1 MIEKKIAKLG
11 FGLMRLP
18 MLDGAINMAETQ
30 QMVDLFM
37 ESGFTY
43 FDTAYV
49 YMGGKSEET
58 ARNVLVNRYPRDSFH
73 LATKMPVWILQKT
86 SDMDRIF
93 NEQLQRAG
101 TNYFDFYL
109 LHGLSSVVSDRFPS
123 SNTAKADEFG
133 AWDFLKRIKQEG
145 RAKHIGFS
153 FHDGAEVLDRLLCEH
168 PETEFVQL
176 QINYADWN
184 DDVIQSRACYET
196 AKNHG
201 KPVIVMESVKGG
213 TLANLRPDVAA
224 IFKEAKPA
232 LSLASWAIRSAA
244 SFDGIITVLS
254 GMSNI
259 EQMRDNVSF
268 MKDFKPL
275 DDTEKALVEKAA
287 AELRKIPLIGC
298 TGCRYCVDDCPQN
311 INIPKAFELV
321 NDYRIYKNL
330 EYSTSRYRNGMVQGG
345 KAADCVECGSCESL
359 CPQKLEIP
367 ALLKEAVS
375 LFE

>member
-1 MIEKKIAKLG
+1 MIDEKIAKLG
-11 FGLMRLP
+11 FGFMRLP
-18 MLDGAINMAETQ
+18 MLDGAINVAETQ
-30 QMVDLFM
+30 KMVDLFM
-37 ESGFTY
+37 ENGFTY

-58 ARNVLVNRYPRDSFH
+58 ARNVLVNRYPRNSFQ
-73 LATKMPVWILQKT
+73 LATKMPVWVLQKT
-86 SDMDRIF
+86 FDMDRIF

-101 TNYFDFYL
+101 TDYFDFYL

-123 SNTAKADEFG
+123 SNTAKADKFG

-153 FHDGAEVLDRLLCEH
+153 FHDSAEVLDRLLSEH

-176 QINYADWN
+176 QINYADWE
-184 DDVIQSRACYET
+184 DAVIQSKACFQT
-196 AKNHG
+196 ARKHG

-213 TLANLRPDVAA
+213 TLANLRPEVAA

-232 LSLASWAIRSAA
+232 LSLASWAIRYAA

-287 AELRKIPLIGC
+287 EELRKIPLIGC

-311 INIPKAFELV
+311 INIPKVFELV

-330 EYSTSRYRNGMVQGG
+330 EYSKYRYGNGMAQGG
-345 KAADCVECGSCESL
+345 KAADCVECGSCESH
-359 CPQKLEIP
+359 CPQKLKIP

>member
-1 MIEKKIAKLG
+1 MIDEKVAKLG

-18 MLDGAINMAETQ
+18 MLNEAINMAETQ
-30 QMVDLFM
+30 YMIDLFM
-37 ESGFTY
+37 ENGFSY

-58 ARNVLVNRYPRDSFH
+58 ARSILVNRYPRDSFQ
-73 LATKMPVWILQKT
+73 LATKMPVWLLKKT

-93 NEQLQRAG
+93 NEQLQRTG
-101 TNYFDFYL
+101 TGYFDFYL

-145 RAKHIGFS
+145 RAKHTGFS
-153 FHDGAEVLDRLLCEH
+153 FHDSAEVLDRLLCEH

-176 QINYADWN
+176 QINYADWE
-184 DDVIQSRACYET
+184 DVVIQSRACYET
-196 AKNHG
+196 ARKHG

-213 TLANLRPDVAA
+213 TLANLRPDIAA
-224 IFKEAKPA
+224 LFKEAKPA
-232 LSLASWAIRSAA
+232 LSLASWAIRYAA
-244 SFDGIITVLS
+244 SFEGIITVLS

-268 MKDFKPL
+268 MGDFKPL

-287 AELRKIPLIGC
+287 EELRKIPLIGC

-321 NDYRIYKNL
+321 NDYRIYKNIV
-330 EYSTSRYRNGMVQGG
+330 YSKYRYKNGMAQGG
-345 KAADCVECGSCESL
+345 KAADCVECGSCINY

>member
-1 MIEKKIAKLG
+1 MIDEKIAKLG

-18 MLDGAINMAETQ
+18 MLNEAINMAETQ
-30 QMVDLFM
+30 QMIDLFM
-37 ESGFTY
+37 ENGFSY

-58 ARNVLVNRYPRDSFH
+58 ARNILVNRYPRGSFH
-73 LATKMPVWILQKT
+73 LATKMPVWVLQKT

-101 TNYFDFYL
+101 TDYFDFYL

-145 RAKHIGFS
+145 KAKHIGFS
-153 FHDGAEVLDRLLCEH
+153 FHDSSEVLDRLLNEH

-176 QINYADWN
+176 QINYADWE
-184 DDVIQSRACYET
+184 DAVIQSRACYET
-196 AKNHG
+196 ARKHG

-224 IFKEAKPA
+224 LFREANPA
-232 LSLASWAIRSAA
+232 LSLASWAIRYAA

-254 GMSNI
+254 GMSNLG
-259 EQMRDNVSF
+259 QMRDNVSF
-268 MKDFKPL
+268 MRDFKPL

-298 TGCRYCVDDCPQN
+298 TGCRYCVTDCPQN

-330 EYSTSRYRNGMVQGG
+330 AYSKYRYRNGMARSG
-345 KAADCVECGSCESL
+345 KAVDCVECGSCVSH

>member
-1 MIEKKIAKLG
+1 MIDEKIAKLG

-18 MLDGAINMAETQ
+18 MLDGTINMAETQ
-30 QMVDLFM
+30 KMVDLFM
-37 ESGFTY
+37 ENGFTY

-49 YMGGKSEET
+49 YMDGKSEET
-58 ARNVLVNRYPRDSFH
+58 ARNVLANRYPRNSFQ
-73 LATKMPVWILQKT
+73 LATKMPVWVLQKT

-101 TNYFDFYL
+101 TGYFDFYL
-109 LHGLSSVVSDRFPS
+109 LHGLSSAVSDRFPS

-133 AWDFLKRIKQEG
+133 AWDFLERIKREG
-145 RAKHIGFS
+145 KAKHIGFS
-153 FHDGAEVLDRLLCEH
+153 FHDSAEVLDRLLCEH

-176 QINYADWN
+176 QINYADWE
-184 DDVIQSRACYET
+184 DAVIQSRACYET
-196 AKNHG
+196 ARKHG

-224 IFKEAKPA
+224 LFREAKPA
-232 LSLASWAIRSAA
+232 LSLASWAIRYAA
-244 SFDGIITVLS
+244 SFEGIITVLS

-298 TGCRYCVDDCPQN
+298 TGCRYCVDGCPQN

-330 EYSTSRYRNGMVQGG
+330 EYSKRRYENGMTQGG

>member
-1 MIEKKIAKLG
+1 VIDEKIAQLG

-18 MLDGAINMAETQ
+18 MLDGVINMAETQ
-30 QMVDLFM
+30 KMIDLFM
-37 ESGFTY
+37 ENGFSY

-49 YMGGKSEET
+49 YMGEKSEET
-58 ARNVLVNRYPRDSFH
+58 ARNLLVNRYPRNSFQ
-73 LATKMPVWILQKT
+73 LATKMPVWVLQKT
-86 SDMDRIF
+86 SDMERIF
-93 NEQLQRAG
+93 NDQLQRAG
-101 TNYFDFYL
+101 TDYFDFYL

-123 SNTAKADEFG
+123 SNTARADQFG
-133 AWDFLKRIKQEG
+133 AWDFLKHIKQEG

-153 FHDGAEVLDRLLCEH
+153 FHDSTEVLDRLLSEH

-176 QINYADWN
+176 QINYADWE
-184 DDVIQSRACYET
+184 DAVIQSRACYET
-196 AKNHG
+196 ARKHD
-201 KPVIVMESVKGG
+201 KPIIVMESVKGG
-213 TLANLRPDVAA
+213 TLANLRTDVAA
-224 IFKEAKPA
+224 LFKEANPV
-232 LSLASWAIRSAA
+232 LSLASWAIRYAA

-259 EQMRDNVSF
+259 DQMRDNISF
-268 MKDFKPL
+268 MNDFKPL
-275 DDTEKALVEKAA
+275 DDTEKALVEKAVE
-287 AELRKIPLIGC
+287 ELRTIPLIGC
-298 TGCRYCVDDCPQN
+298 TGCRYCVDDCPKN

-330 EYSTSRYRNGMVQGG
+330 GYSKYRYGNGMVQGG
-345 KAADCVECGSCESL
+345 KAADCIECGSCKSH